1 MYAASKNYKKA
12 LELCVDRNISVTE
25 EMAERLSIPK
35 DEGKM
40 VKSVNAVFKER
51 PLTFKVACLLTILK
65 WHVY

>member
-1 MYAASKNYKKA
+1 VEMYAASKNYKKA

-40 VKSVNAVFKER
+40 VKSVNAIFKD
-51 PLTFKVACLLTILK
+51 L
-65 WHVY
+65 